1 MFCSE
6 WSLVKQ
12 EFPNIT
18 VMPLRCRCWHCD
30 ECRPGRTKRLVE
42 EAKTGLP
49 TLFITLT
56 SRRRADRTPEWAARE
71 LVKCWRNLRR
81 QYVYKHGK
89 GSIPFL
95 CVFEATKKGWPH
107 LHIVARAPWVSHKWL
122 KKEMGR
128 MHDSPI
134 VDVRRVQ
141 GLAKVA
147 HYISKYISKN
157 PHRFEGVK
165 RYWRS
170 LDFLLP
176 CLDPEPFKLLAPD
189 GWQIIKQN
197 WREYAA
203 ECEAEGL
210 AAEWGRYQVSLSWPQ
225 GP

>member
-12 EFPNIT
+12 EFPTIT
-18 VMPLRCRCWHCD
+18 VMPLRCNCWHCHD
-30 ECRPGRTKRLVE
+30 CRPGRTKRLVA
-42 EAKTGLP
+42 EAKSGLP

-56 SRRRADRTPEWAARE
+56 SRRRPDRSPSWAARE

-89 GSIPFL
+89 GTIPFL

-107 LHIVARAPWVSHKWL
+107 LHIVARTKWVSQKWL
-122 KKEMGR
+122 SKEMAR

-134 VDVRRVQ
+134 VDVRLVT
-141 GLAKVA
+141 GVGKVA

-157 PHRFEGVK
+157 PERFEGVK

-176 CLDPEPFKLLAPD
+176 DLCLGPFKLVAPD
-189 GWQIIKQN
+189 GWQIVRAN
-197 WREYAA
+197 WVEYGQ
-203 ECEAEGL
+203 ECEASGL
-210 AAEWGRYQVSLSWPQ
+210 AAEWGRNQVSLVMAVP
-225 GP
+225 P

>member
-1 MFCSE
+1 
-6 WSLVKQ
+6 
-12 EFPNIT
+12 
-18 VMPLRCRCWHCD
+18 MPLRCRCWHCD
-30 ECRPGRTKRLVE
+30 ECRPGRTRRLIE

-56 SRRRADRTPEWAARE
+56 SRRRADRTPAWAAQE

-81 QYVYKHGK
+81 QYVRKHGK

-107 LHIVARAPWVSHKWL
+107 LHIVARAPWVSQKWL
-122 KKEMGR
+122 SREMAK

-134 VDVRRVQ
+134 VDVRRVT
-141 GLAKVA
+141 GVSKVA

-176 CLDPEPFKLLAPD
+176 CLVPEPFQLVAPD
-189 GWQIIKQN
+189 GWTIVKAN
-197 WREYAA
+197 WREYAE
-203 ECEAEGL
+203 ECAAFGL
-210 AAEWGRYQVSLSWPQ
+210 VAEWERNQCSLSWPM